1 MNQLKRTQIAMVFVC
16 VLSLAMGLAITA
28 VAQEKPA
35 KIHGTV
41 LDSMG
46 NPLNGAMVALRNSTT
61 GQVVTLSADSGGRYR
76 SGNCRPGA
84 IRSISK

>member
-1 MNQLKRTQIAMVFVC
+1 MNQLKRTQIAMVLVC

-41 LDSMG
+41 LDVRAIPSM
-46 NPLNGAMVALRNSTT
+46 ASW
-61 GQVVTLSADSGGRYR
+61 
-76 SGNCRPGA
+76 
-84 IRSISK
+84 